1 MMGFSRKL
9 TAIAIATALMAVPT
23 GAIASS
29 TPAPPVATQQA
40 ATTTAANPWLTLSA
54 MTTTSG
60 AANAAAL
67 QDDGGPGFPPLI
79 PLAIILAT
87 IALAIWILVDDD
99 DDDGLDLIP
108 EEPVSP

>member
-1 MMGFSRKL
+1 MGRARKL
-9 TAIAIATALMAVPT
+9 TAAAVATALMVVPT
-23 GAIASS
+23 GAIAS
-29 TPAPPVATQQA
+29 TQPAPSVVTQQA
-40 ATTTAANPWLTLSA
+40 AAAPAANPWLTLSA

-67 QDDGGPGFPPLI
+67 QDDDGIGFPPLV

-87 IALAIWILVDDD
+87 IALAIWILLDDD
-99 DDDGLDLIP
+99 DDDGIDLVP

>member
-1 MMGFSRKL
+1 MGIARKL
-9 TAIAIATALMAVPT
+9 TAAAVATALMAVPT

-29 TPAPPVATQQA
+29 QPAPSVVSQQA
-40 ATTTAANPWLTLSA
+40 ATATPAANPWLTLSA

-67 QDDGGPGFPPLI
+67 QDDDGMGFPPLV

-87 IALAIWILVDDD
+87 IALAIWILLDDD
-99 DDDGLDLIP
+99 DDDGIDFGP